1 MSKQNSEASSI
12 RAMLVGKSIRLPRIG
27 KGQLPMQVPS
37 IILADCLWQGIKHMA
52 DELTSVEGKDGDRA
66 AFLINRC
73 EFALLMHYHLL
84 GYADSEARGLVYE
97 FLESVKKG
105 DKHDEL

>member
-37 IILADCLWQGIKHMA
+37 TILADCLWHGIQHMA
-52 DELTSVEGKDGDRA
+52 DELAERGDSDRA
-66 AFLINRC
+66 AFLMGRC
-73 EFALLMHYHLL
+73 EMALLMHYHLL
-84 GYADSEARGLVYE
+84 GYADSEARGFVYE
-97 FLESVKKG
+97 YLESVKERRK
-105 DKHDEL
+105 L